1 MTEVPPETPPDRVD
15 VPAGMPAKWEE
26 ILAMFHDGTTKLPDR
41 NLVAGEGSKKWITKE
56 VNGQWFDGTP
66 KLKAEEW
73 GLSGWHAFAFPTREN
88 EQWLMFGF
96 GYNWADFGNDSGALA
111 EFTGAPDPILGSV
124 TSGTN
129 KDANPLSSSKASEI
143 LNNMDLWTGGWAAKF
158 NEWAE
163 KVGDGSEELQ
173 GESAALFEAVL
184 LAVKRSL
191 QETQSFYMGGA
202 IKDDLQAVSVQ
213 LKTTIGVLKKN
224 FWDWFEKR
232 ETVGTGIEFREAG
245 TISMAFTHLNA
256 EFLKAMSAQ
265 NPTSDHDPTVSG
277 PDWGGIEYRA
287 KLSWLDGVKTELD
300 DKSSQTMLDLATAY
314 DKASGKLSDANSV
327 VKPTFTISLTPEEQ
341 KDFYGDTGTG
351 GDGGTGGSDDILN
364 KFKEMFGNGA
374 GGDGAGGDGG
384 GADGD
389 GGGLGSKGGGGLDLG
404 APPPVTGPN
413 GSTSGANLPKNK
425 NLGLGPNPVTGPS
438 GGTSGTGGGGSLTVP
453 AGSRIDPKTGAVTDS
468 KGKPVLGANGK
479 PLFVPPGSTIGP
491 GGKIISPTTGGPK
504 PPTLPSGSTS
514 GNLTRGFGIDAEG
527 NVIVPKGTRVD
538 AQGNLIG
545 ADGKPLTN
553 MYGGKLTVPPGS
565 RINADGTIS
574 DPQGK
579 HITESSNNLKIRNPK
594 TLDELLNGQRRP
606 YTSSGDLFGGSKGAS
621 ENLRRMVDSN
631 GNTIHQP
638 ASVVSGLSNRA
649 RAAMGLPANPAV
661 PPTQGKVPTQSLG
674 ALGRGGAGGGTGTGM
689 PFMPPMGM
697 GGGGGAPG
705 GGGNGGDRQRNVWL
719 SEDEEVWGTEP
730 DAGTGVIGR

>member
-1 MTEVPPETPPDRVD
+1 MAEVPP
-15 VPAGMPAKWEE
+15 GMPAKWED

-41 NLVAGEGSKKWITKE
+41 NLVAGPGAKKWITKE
-56 VNGQWFDGTP
+56 VNGQWFSGTP

-73 GLSGWHAFAFPTREN
+73 GLDGYYAFAFPTRED

-96 GYNWADFGNDSGALA
+96 GYNWTDFGNGSGALA
-111 EFTGAPDPILGSV
+111 EFTGAAGPILGSV
-124 TSGTN
+124 AAGTN
-129 KDANPLSSSKASEI
+129 KDANPLSSSKASQI
-143 LNNMDLWTGGWAAKF
+143 LNNMDVWTGGWAAKF

-163 KVGDGSEELQ
+163 KVGNGSEELQ
-173 GESAALFEAVL
+173 GESAELFEAVL

-202 IKDDLQAVSVQ
+202 IKEDLQAVSDQ
-213 LKTTIGVLKKN
+213 LATTIGVLRKN
-224 FWDWFEKR
+224 SWEWFDKL
-232 ETVGTGIEFREAG
+232 ETVGTGIEYREAG
-245 TISMAFTHLNA
+245 AISMAFTHLKA
-256 EFLKAMSAQ
+256 QFLKVMSTQ
-265 NPTSDHDPTVSG
+265 NPTSDHDATVSG
-277 PDWGGIEYRA
+277 PDWIGIEAAA
-287 KLSWLDGVKTELD
+287 KASWLDGVKTELD

-327 VKPTFTISLTPEEQ
+327 VKPTFTISLTAEEQ
-341 KDFYGDTGTG
+341 KDFYGDTGAG
-351 GDGGTGGSDDILN
+351 GDGGAGGADDILN
-364 KFKEMFGNGA
+364 KFKEMLG

-384 GADGD
+384 GTGD
-389 GGGLGSKGGGGLDLG
+389 GSGGAGGSDLDLG
-404 APPPVTGPN
+404 APPPVTGP
-413 GSTSGANLPKNK
+413 SGGVSGTNLPKTNK
-425 NLGLGPNPVTGPS
+425 LGLGPPPVTGPS
-438 GGTSGTGGGGSLTVP
+438 GGTSGTSNPLGGGGSLTVP

-468 KGKPVLGANGK
+468 KGKPVLGADGK
-479 PLFVPPGSTIGP
+479 PLIVPPGSTIGP
-491 GGKIISPTTGGPK
+491 GGKIISPATGGPK

-514 GNLTRGFGIDAEG
+514 GDLTRGFGVDAEG

-579 HITESSNNLKIRNPK
+579 HITESSNNLKTRNPK

-606 YTSSGDLFGGSKGAS
+606 STSGGDLFSGSKGGS
-621 ENLRRMVDSN
+621 ENLRRLVDSN
-631 GNTIHQP
+631 GKALHEPT
-638 ASVVSGLSNRA
+638 SVVSGLSNRA
-649 RAAMGLPANPAV
+649 RAAMGLPATPGV
-661 PPTQGKVPTQSLG
+661 PPTQGNVSTQSLG
-674 ALGRGGAGGGTGTGM
+674 ALGRGGAGGGTGSGM

-697 GGGGGAPG
+697 GGGGAPG

>member
-1 MTEVPPETPPDRVD
+1 MVAVPP
-15 VPAGMPAKWEE
+15 GMPAKWED

-41 NLVAGEGSKKWITKE
+41 NLVAGPGSKRWIASA
-56 VNGQWFDGTP
+56 VNGAWSDTATRSGGEDWGFDGY
-66 KLKAEEW
+66 KAYY
-73 GLSGWHAFAFPTREN
+73 FASRSEKPY
-88 EQWLMFGF
+88 LVFGF
-96 GYNWADFGNDSGALA
+96 RYDWKEFGNDPGPLSD
-111 EFTGAPDPILGSV
+111 FTGAAGAIFGSV
-124 TSGTN
+124 WAGTN
-129 KDANPLSSSKASEI
+129 KDTNPLMSKKAADVF
-143 LNNMDLWTGGWAAKF
+143 NNMDLWTGGWVVEF
-158 NEWAE
+158 NKWAE
-163 KVGDGSEELQ
+163 SVGNGSEELE
-173 GESAALFEAVL
+173 GKSAALFEAVL

-191 QETQSFYMGGA
+191 LETQSYYMSGV
-202 IKDDLQAVSVQ
+202 IKSDLEAVSSK
-213 LKTTIGVLKKN
+213 LKTTIDVLAKN
-224 FWDWFEKR
+224 AWDWFEKR
-232 ETVGTGIEFREAG
+232 ETVPVVAGQTPREAG
-245 TISMAFTHLNA
+245 PISMPFTHLYA
-256 EFLKAMSAQ
+256 EFLRALAAK
-265 NPTSDHDPTVSG
+265 TFTT
-277 PDWGGIEYRA
+277 EYRDRFDGLDYESVEGEA
-287 KLSWLDGVKTELD
+287 KLSWLAGVKTELD
-300 DKSSQTMLDLATAY
+300 DASAQTMLDLATAY

-341 KDFYGDTGTG
+341 KDFYGDAGAG
-351 GDGGTGGSDDILN
+351 GDGGTGGADDFLN

-374 GGDGAGGDGG
+374 GGDGAGGDGAG
-384 GADGD
+384 GE
-389 GGGLGSKGGGGLDLG
+389 GGGTGGRGGGDLDLG
-404 APPPVTGPN
+404 SPPPVTGPS
-413 GSTSGANLPKNK
+413 GSTSGTNLPKNN

-438 GGTSGTGGGGSLTVP
+438 GGTSGTNNPLGGGGSLTVP

-479 PLFVPPGSTIGP
+479 PLIVPPGSTIGP

-504 PPTLPSGSTS
+504 PPTLPGGSTS
-514 GNLTRGFGIDAEG
+514 GDLTRGFGVDAEG
-527 NVIVPKGTRVD
+527 NVIVPKGTKVD

-545 ADGKPLTN
+545 ADGKSLTN

-606 YTSSGDLFGGSKGAS
+606 YTSSGSSGDLFGGSKGAS

-631 GNTIHQP
+631 GNAIREP
-638 ASVVSGLSNRA
+638 SSVVSGLSNRA

-661 PPTQGKVPTQSLG
+661 PPTQGNVSTQSLG
-674 ALGRGGAGGGTGTGM
+674 ALGRGGAGGGTGTGT

>member
-1 MTEVPPETPPDRVD
+1 MAEVPP
-15 VPAGMPAKWEE
+15 GMPAKWED
-26 ILAMFHDGTTKLPDR
+26 ILAMFHDGITKLPDR
-41 NLVAGEGSKKWITKE
+41 NLVAGSGSKKWITKE
-56 VNGQWFDGTP
+56 VNGQWFSGTP

-73 GLSGWHAFAFPTREN
+73 GLDGWYAFAFPARDK

-96 GYNWADFGNDSGALA
+96 GYNYTDFGNDSGALA
-111 EFTGAPDPILGSV
+111 EFTGAAGPILGSV
-124 TSGTN
+124 ASWTN
-129 KDANPLSSSKASEI
+129 KDANPLSSSKASAI

-163 KVGDGSEELQ
+163 KVGNGSEELQ

-202 IKDDLQAVSVQ
+202 IKDDLQAVSDQ
-213 LKTTIGVLKKN
+213 LTTTIGVLRKN
-224 FWDWFEKR
+224 SLDWFNKL
-232 ETVGTGIEFREAG
+232 ETVGTGIEYREAG
-245 TISMAFTHLNA
+245 AISMAFTHLKA
-256 EFLKAMSAQ
+256 QFLKVMSTQ
-265 NPTSDHDPTVSG
+265 NPKSDHDATVSG
-277 PDWGGIEYRA
+277 PDWDGIERDA
-287 KLSWLDGVKTELD
+287 KASWLDGVKTELD

-314 DKASGKLSDANSV
+314 DKASGRLSDANSV
-327 VKPTFTISLTPEEQ
+327 VKPTFTISLTAEEQ
-341 KDFYGDTGTG
+341 KDFYGDTGAG
-351 GDGGTGGSDDILN
+351 GDGGTGGADDILN
-364 KFKEMFGNGA
+364 KFKEMLGGGA
-374 GGDGAGGDGG
+374 GGDGAGGEGG
-384 GADGD
+384 GT
-389 GGGLGSKGGGGLDLG
+389 GGGSGGAGGGGDLDLG
-404 APPPVTGPN
+404 APPPVTGP
-413 GSTSGANLPKNK
+413 SGGVSGTNLPKNK
-425 NLGLGPNPVTGPS
+425 NLGLGPNPVTGAS

-468 KGKPVLGANGK
+468 KGKPVLGADGK
-479 PLFVPPGSTIGP
+479 PLIVPPGSTIGP

-504 PPTLPSGSTS
+504 PPTLPGGSTS
-514 GNLTRGFGIDAEG
+514 GDLTRGLRVDTEG

-606 YTSSGDLFGGSKGAS
+606 STSSGDLFGGSKGGS

-631 GNTIHQP
+631 GNAIREP

-649 RAAMGLPANPAV
+649 RAAMGLPATPNV
-661 PPTQGKVPTQSLG
+661 PPTQGKVSTQSLG
-674 ALGRGGAGGGTGTGM
+674 SLGRGGAGGGTGSGM

>member
-1 MTEVPPETPPDRVD
+1 MAEVPP
-15 VPAGMPAKWEE
+15 GMPARWED

-41 NLVAGEGSKKWITKE
+41 NLVAGEGARWITKE
-56 VNGQWFDGTP
+56 VNGAWFDGTP

-73 GLSGWHAFAFPTREN
+73 GLDGYHAFAFPTRPK

-96 GYNWADFGNDSGALA
+96 GYNWTDFGNESGALM
-111 EFTGAPDPILGSV
+111 EFTSAPDPILGSV
-124 TSGTN
+124 ASGTN
-129 KDANPLSSSKASEI
+129 KDANPLSSKKASEI
-143 LNNMDLWTGGWAAKF
+143 LNNMDVWTGGWAAKF

-163 KVGDGSEELQ
+163 KVSDGSEELQ

-184 LAVKRSL
+184 QAVKRSL

-202 IKDDLQAVSVQ
+202 IKDDLQAVSDQ
-213 LKTTIGVLKKN
+213 LTTTIGVLRKN
-224 FWDWFEKR
+224 FFDWFEKR
-232 ETVGTGIEFREAG
+232 ETVGTGIEHREAG
-245 TISMAFTHLNA
+245 AVSMAYTHLYA
-256 EFLKAMSAQ
+256 EFLKVMATQ
-265 NPTSDHDPTVSG
+265 NPTSDHNPNVSG

-287 KLSWLDGVKTELD
+287 KSNWLAYVKTELD

-314 DKASGKLSDANSV
+314 DKATGKLSDANSV

-341 KDFYGDTGTG
+341 KNFYGDTGAG
-351 GDGGTGGSDDILN
+351 GDGGTGGTDDILN

-374 GGDGAGGDGG
+374 GGDGADGGGAGGDGG
-384 GADGD
+384 GV
-389 GGGLGSKGGGGLDLG
+389 GGKGGGDLGLG
-404 APPPVTGPN
+404 APPPVTGPS
-413 GSTSGANLPKNK
+413 GGTSGTNLPHTN
-425 NLGLGPNPVTGPS
+425 NRGLGPNPVTGPS
-438 GGTSGTGGGGSLTVP
+438 GSTSGGTGNPLGGGGFLTVP

-468 KGKPVLGANGK
+468 KGKPVLGSNGK
-479 PLFVPPGSTIGP
+479 PLIVPPGSTIGP
-491 GGKIISPTTGGPK
+491 GGKIITPTTGGPK
-504 PPTLPSGSTS
+504 PPTLPGGSTS
-514 GNLTRGFGIDAEG
+514 GDLTRGFGVDAEG
-527 NVIVPKGTRVD
+527 NITVPKGTRVD

-553 MYGGKLTVPPGS
+553 AYGGKLTVPPGS

-579 HITESSNNLKIRNPK
+579 HITENSNNLRTRNPK

-606 YTSSGDLFGGSKGAS
+606 STSSGDLFGGSKGAT

-631 GNTIHQP
+631 GNPVREPT
-638 ASVVSGLSNRA
+638 AVVSGLSNRA
-649 RAAMGLPANPAV
+649 RAAMGLPAIPAA
-661 PPTQGKVPTQSLG
+661 PPTQGNVSTQSLG

-697 GGGGGAPG
+697 GGGAPG
-705 GGGNGGDRQRNVWL
+705 GGGNGADRQRNVWL